1 MKYAGK
7 QYAIALYEAVKDN
20 GKKETEKTIDNFL
33 ALLKEKNDLGLV
45 GKIFTEFEKYS
56 LKQEGILSGE
66 IVASHRIGEEI
77 KKNISKKIIQR
88 LDNKKIKELNFKEKM
103 NKELI
108 GGFKIRVDDILIDAS
123 IEGVLNK
130 MKRELQSSLANS

>member
-1 MKYAGK
+1 MKYASK

-20 GKKETEKTIDNFL
+20 GKKETENTIDNFL
-33 ALLKEKNDLGLV
+33 ALLKEKKDLGLV

-88 LDNKKIKELNFKEKM
+88 LDNKKIKELNFKEKI

-108 GGFKIRVDDILIDAS
+108 GGFKIRVDDVLIDAS
-123 IEGVLNK
+123 IKGVLNK
-130 MKRELQSSLANS
+130 MKRELVKTF